1 MMTQKSEV
9 ISLAPGSADLERQVA
24 EATSQHEGRVFV
36 LDCSGESPPDAWKTW
51 VADAT
56 TELMLR
62 TGVDVRAGWRGTIVT
77 VVKISSDAHEP
88 VGWRHALELAALEA
102 IRGVMGSIALE
113 RAGEGVVAN
122 LVVINEKTTDHD
134 VNHAVSYLLDKRCN
148 GFTTGATLRLTCNG
162 YQNEGVVN
170 QGRLPGR
177 VLITGAAGMIGFATV
192 QAFTRAGYQPI
203 LSDVNEARLK
213 ERAAELGGAEILPL
227 DVTDRQSLRTKVR
240 NGLLG
245 EKLAAVVLVHGF
257 QGSYALADLDAST
270 IESSIAVNGTS
281 AVGIIEEVMP
291 LLDAGS
297 AFSIVSSQCGIR
309 AEAMTAAYCAP
320 KFALIGLMQGLA
332 PYLAQKGISINELCP
347 GPVDTPFLRTY
358 FERFALTGGKVDLD
372 AVVAERAAAM
382 PVGRFARPE
391 EMGEALRFLAQLDAT
406 GVILAPTG
414 GETLT

>member
-1 MMTQKSEV
+1 MMSQKSEV

-24 EATSQHEGRVFV
+24 KAASQYEGRVFV
-36 LDCSGESPPDAWKTW
+36 LDCSGEAPSDAWKTW

-56 TELMLR
+56 KELMLR
-62 TGVDVRAGWRGTIVT
+62 TGADVRAGWRGPIVT
-77 VVKISSDAHEP
+77 VVKISSDAHGP
-88 VGWRHALELAALEA
+88 VGWRPALELAALEA
-102 IRGVMGSIALE
+102 IRGVVGSIALE

-134 VNHAVSYLLDKRCN
+134 VNHAVSYLLDKRYN
-148 GFTTGATLRLTCNG
+148 GFTTGATLRLMHKG
-162 YQNEGVVN
+162 YPDEGVGN
-170 QGRLPGR
+170 QGRSSGR
-177 VLITGAAGMIGFATV
+177 ALITGGAGTIGFATA
-192 QAFTRAGYQPI
+192 QAFVRAGYQPI

-240 NGLLG
+240 DGLLG

-257 QGSYALADLDAST
+257 QGSYALADLDASM

-281 AVGIIEEVMP
+281 VVGIIEEVMP

-309 AEAMTAAYCAP
+309 AEAVTAAYCAP

-332 PYLAQKGISINELCP
+332 SYLAQKGISINELCP
-347 GPVDTPFLRTY
+347 GPVDTPFLRAY
-358 FERFALTGGKVDLD
+358 FERFAVAGGKADID

-406 GVILAPTG
+406 GVVLAPTG